1 VHQNTKRGEHHPA
14 RVIAPFSFEAANGG
28 IRLSKNQLIRLW
40 GKAEGLLPSD
50 SKKSEPI
57 FKLGW
62 VMRTN
67 DRQNFSRSLA
77 VASWMLLLLTLTNT
91 GVGAGAQWPAVSAQQ
106 DRTAETSQEHP
117 LLLFNTHT
125 GERINIIYR
134 SGQQYIPAALA
145 KLDYFL
151 RDHRTGEVRHF
162 DPRLY
167 DILSD
172 LTASVG
178 HPGTEIDIVCGYRT
192 PSTNESLRAR
202 TAGVA
207 RNSLHI
213 QAEAIDLRMP
223 GINTLMLRRAALAL
237 GRGGVGYY
245 PHSDFIHVDTGRV
258 RQWCFNCS
266 TSLAAGDWSD

>member
-1 VHQNTKRGEHHPA
+1 MQTTRSLWLGIALLFLVQFDCALAQLPEAFSQRTPSHDGHEH
-14 RVIAPFSFEAANGG
+14 F
-28 IRLSKNQLIRLW
+28 IRLY
-40 GKAEGLLPSD
+40 
-50 SKKSEPI
+50 
-57 FKLGW
+57 
-62 VMRTN
+62 
-67 DRQNFSRSLA
+67 
-77 VASWMLLLLTLTNT
+77 
-91 GVGAGAQWPAVSAQQ
+91 
-106 DRTAETSQEHP
+106 
-117 LLLFNTHT
+117 NTHT
-125 GERINIIYR
+125 AERIDVVYR
-134 SGQQYIPAALA
+134 RDDAYIPEALA

-151 RDHRTGEVRHF
+151 RDHRTGDVRHF

-178 HPGTEIDIVCGYRT
+178 RPGTEIDIVCGYRT

-207 RNSLHI
+207 RNSFHI

-223 GINTLMLRRAALAL
+223 GINTLTLSRAALAL

-266 TSLAAGDWSD
+266 ASLAASD